1 MSLSAKLTV
10 NVHNFNFCF
19 LFIVYTWS
27 RVFMTDKKIA
37 LVTGAAGGIGTEVCR
52 LFLNNDYKVL
62 ATHRPGKE
70 QQAAAW
76 LQDEGLAGQDIKL
89 LALNVA
95 DHEATATVLA
105 DTLREMGHID
115 VLVNNAGITRDATF
129 KRMSWD
135 QWKEVMDTNLN
146 SLFSVTQPIFNN
158 MCEQGSGR
166 IINISSVNG
175 LKGQFGQ
182 ANYSAAKAGMIG
194 FTKALAAE
202 GARFGV
208 TVNAVAPGY
217 TATPMVTAIREDV
230 LDSIKATIPLKR
242 LATTEEVAG
251 AVLYLAGEYGG
262 YVTGETLSVNG
273 GLYMQ

>member
-1 MSLSAKLTV
+1 MKG
-10 NVHNFNFCF
+10 
-19 LFIVYTWS
+19 
-27 RVFMTDKKIA
+27 KKIV

-52 LFLNNDYKVL
+52 LFLSNGYKVV

-70 QQAAAW
+70 EQAKNW
-76 LQDEGLAGQDIKL
+76 LAQEKLDTQDIQL
-89 LALNVA
+89 LALDVS
-95 DHEATATVLA
+95 DHKAVSEVLGE
-105 DTLREMGHID
+105 TLRELGQID
-115 VLVNNAGITRDATF
+115 VLVNNAGITRDTTF
-129 KRMSWD
+129 KKMSWE
-135 QWKEVMDTNLN
+135 QWQEVMETNLN
-146 SLFSVTQPIFNN
+146 SLFSVTQPVFNQ
-158 MCEQGSGR
+158 MCDQGSGR

-175 LKGQFGQ
+175 LKGQYGQ
-182 ANYSAAKAGMIG
+182 VNYSAAKAGMIG

-217 TATPMVTAIREDV
+217 TGTPMVTAIREDV

>member
-1 MSLSAKLTV
+1 MKG
-10 NVHNFNFCF
+10 
-19 LFIVYTWS
+19 
-27 RVFMTDKKIA
+27 KKIV

-52 LFLNNDYKVL
+52 LFLSNGYKVV

-70 QQAAAW
+70 EQAKSW
-76 LQDEGLAGQDIKL
+76 LAEEKLDSGDIQL
-89 LALNVA
+89 LALDVS
-95 DHEATATVLA
+95 DHKAVSEVLGE
-105 DTLREMGHID
+105 TLRELGQID
-115 VLVNNAGITRDATF
+115 VLVNNAGITRDTTF
-129 KRMSWD
+129 KKMSWE
-135 QWKEVMDTNLN
+135 QWQEVMETNLN
-146 SLFSVTQPIFNN
+146 SLFSVTQPVFNQ
-158 MCEQGSGR
+158 MCDQGSGR

-175 LKGQFGQ
+175 LKGQYGQ
-182 ANYSAAKAGMIG
+182 VNYSAAKAGMIG

-251 AVLYLAGEYGG
+251 AVLYLAGEFGG

>member
-1 MSLSAKLTV
+1 MKG
-10 NVHNFNFCF
+10 
-19 LFIVYTWS
+19 
-27 RVFMTDKKIA
+27 KKIV

-52 LFLNNDYKVL
+52 LFLSNGYKVV

-70 QQAAAW
+70 EQAKNW
-76 LQDEGLAGQDIKL
+76 LAQEKLDTQDIQL
-89 LALNVA
+89 LALDVS
-95 DHEATATVLA
+95 DHKAVSEVLGE
-105 DTLREMGHID
+105 TLRELGQID
-115 VLVNNAGITRDATF
+115 VLVNNAGITRDTTF
-129 KRMSWD
+129 KKMSWD
-135 QWKEVMDTNLN
+135 QWQEVMDTNLN
-146 SLFSVTQPIFNN
+146 SLFSVTQPVFNQ
-158 MCEQGSGR
+158 MCDQGFGR

-175 LKGQFGQ
+175 LKGQYGQ
-182 ANYSAAKAGMIG
+182 VNYSAAKAGMIG

-217 TATPMVTAIREDV
+217 TGTPMVTAIREDV

>member
-1 MSLSAKLTV
+1 MA
-10 NVHNFNFCF
+10 
-19 LFIVYTWS
+19 
-27 RVFMTDKKIA
+27 DKKIA
-37 LVTGAAGGIGTEVCR
+37 LVTGASGGIGTEVCR
-52 LFLNNDYKVL
+52 LLLNNGYKVV
-62 ATHRPGKE
+62 ATHRPGKQ

-76 LQDEGLAGQDIKL
+76 LEAEQLAGQDIRL
-89 LALNVA
+89 LALDVS
-95 DHEATATVLA
+95 DHEATSEVL
-105 DTLREMGHID
+105 TGCLRELGRID
-115 VLVNNAGITRDATF
+115 VLVNNAGITRDTTF
-129 KRMSWD
+129 KKMSWQ
-135 QWKEVMDTNLN
+135 QWQEVMDTNLN
-146 SLFSVTQPIFNN
+146 SLFSVTQPVFNL
-158 MCEQGSGR
+158 MCEQGCGR

-175 LKGQFGQ
+175 LKGQYGQ
-182 ANYSAAKAGMIG
+182 VNYSAAKAGMIG

-208 TVNAVAPGY
+208 CVNAVAPGY

-262 YVTGETLSVNG
+262 YITGETLSVNG

>member
-1 MSLSAKLTV
+1 
-10 NVHNFNFCF
+10 
-19 LFIVYTWS
+19 
-27 RVFMTDKKIA
+27 MTEKKIA

-52 LFLNNDYKVL
+52 LFVNNGYKVL

-70 QQAAAW
+70 QQAVSW
-76 LQDEGLAGQDIKL
+76 LQEEGLAGQDIQL
-89 LALNVA
+89 LALDVA
-95 DHEATATVLA
+95 DHDATATILA

-129 KRMSWD
+129 KKMSWD

-146 SLFSVTQPIFNN
+146 SLFSVTQPVFNN
-158 MCEQGSGR
+158 MCEKGSGR

-208 TVNAVAPGY
+208 TVNVVAPGY
-217 TATPMVTAIREDV
+217 TGTPMVTAIREDV

-251 AVLYLAGEYGG
+251 AVLYLAGEFGG

>member
-1 MSLSAKLTV
+1 
-10 NVHNFNFCF
+10 
-19 LFIVYTWS
+19 
-27 RVFMTDKKIA
+27 MTDKKIA

-52 LFLNNDYKVL
+52 LFVNNGYKVL

-70 QQAAAW
+70 QQAANW
-76 LQDEGLAGQDIKL
+76 LQEEGLAGQDIKL
-89 LALNVA
+89 LALDVA
-95 DHEATATVLA
+95 DHDATAEVLA

-129 KRMSWD
+129 KRMSWE

-146 SLFSVTQPIFNN
+146 SLFSVSQPIFNQ
-158 MCEQGSGR
+158 MCEQGGGR